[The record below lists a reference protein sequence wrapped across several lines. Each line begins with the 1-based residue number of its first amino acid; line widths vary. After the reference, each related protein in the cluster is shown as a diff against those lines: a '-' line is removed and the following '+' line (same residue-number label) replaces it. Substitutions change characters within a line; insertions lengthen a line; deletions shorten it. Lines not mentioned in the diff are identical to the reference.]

1 MSGLREFYTDFR
13 SPHTT
18 PSLDFY
24 KVLRNA
30 LFCLPPEFS
39 HLCGLGAIQ
48 LAHRTGCSGLLAAH
62 PEPAPVEAMG
72 LRFAHPVGLAAG
84 LDKDARCVSGLL
96 SLGFSFIEVGT
107 VTPAPQP
114 GNPRPRL
121 FRLPR
126 QQALINRMGFNSC
139 GLERMRPRL
148 LAPHPGIVGVNLGLN
163 RDTAA
168 DQAPQ
173 AYRTGMRAVCEGADY
188 IAINLS
194 SPNTPGLREWQRADR
209 LEPLLEA
216 LLEEREQLAAAG
228 KRTPLAIKLSP
239 DLEDEPLRASAQL
252 LRRMGVD
259 AVIAGNTT
267 VQRPGLEH
275 EARATEAGGLSGAPL
290 RQRGLEMTRILAAE
304 LGPGI
309 PIIATGGIADARAAA
324 ERIEAGARLV
334 QLYTGFIYGGPA
346 LITAS
351 AAAIAALQRDTR
363 P

>member
-1 MSGLREFYTDFR
+1 
-13 SPHTT
+13 
-18 PSLDFY
+18 LDFY

-39 HLCGLGAIQ
+39 HACGLGAVKF
-48 LAHRTGCSGLLAAH
+48 AHRTGCSGLLAAH
-62 PEPAPVEAMG
+62 PAPAPVEAMG
-72 LRFAHPVGLAAG
+72 LHFAHPVGLAAG
-84 LDKDARCVSGLL
+84 LDKDARCVPGLL
-96 SLGFSFIEVGT
+96 ALGFSFIEVGT
-107 VTPAPQP
+107 VTPAPQT

-121 FRLPR
+121 FRLPQ

-148 LAPHPGIVGVNLGLN
+148 STPRQGIVGVNLGLN

-173 AYRTGMRAVCEGADY
+173 AYRTGMRAVSEGADY

-194 SPNTPGLREWQRADR
+194 SPNTPGLREWQRPDR
-209 LEPLLEA
+209 LERLLEA

-239 DLEDEPLRASAQL
+239 DLEDEPLRAASQL

-267 VQRPGLEH
+267 VHRPGLES
-275 EARATEAGGLSGAPL
+275 EP
-290 RQRGLEMTRILAAE
+290 
-304 LGPGI
+304 
-309 PIIATGGIADARAAA
+309 RAA
-324 ERIEAGARLV
+324 EAGAM
-334 QLYTGFIYGGPA
+334 P
-346 LITAS
+346 S
-351 AAAIAALQRDTR
+351 AAMASSAWASISNQMRNLASGAQTAAISGRE
-363 P
+363 